1 MVATSLTPPSFQA
14 RLAGRLRYYLPTIVV
29 AIGVLLAWELLV
41 RLFNIQQ
48 FLLPKPSSIVQAL
61 ISEWGIISERLGHTT
76 RSAIGGF
83 FLGSTAGILAALIVA
98 RFVALSEAVM
108 PFAIAANSV
117 PIIAMSPIIFNWF
130 GPTNPI
136 SWMVIVAIIVFFP
149 VMINTVRGLTLVRPE
164 ALELMRSY
172 AASDLRILLSLRIP
186 NALPFLFSALRVGSV
201 LSMIGAIVADFFGAE
216 RATIGKYVTQEA
228 AVLRFENTWAAIII
242 VSIIGIIFYL
252 LILLL
257 ERWMMPWSRVES
269 RD

>member
-1 MVATSLTPPSFQA
+1 MVATSTPSTSQFA
-14 RLAGRLRYYLPTIVV
+14 ARLRYYLPTIAV
-29 AIGVLLAWELLV
+29 AVAVLLVWELVV

-61 ISEWGIISERLGHTT
+61 VGEWGIISGRLMHTT
-76 RSAIGGF
+76 RSALGGF
-83 FLGSTAGILAALIVA
+83 VLGSTAGILAALVVA
-98 RFVALSEAVM
+98 RFVALSEAMM

-117 PIIAMSPIIFNWF
+117 PIIAMSPIVFNWF
-130 GPTNPI
+130 GPTNPL
-136 SWMVIVAIIVFFP
+136 SWMIIVAIIIFFP
-149 VMINTVRGLTLVRPE
+149 VMINTVRGLTLVKPE

-228 AVLRFENTWAAIII
+228 AVLRFENTWAAILV
-242 VSIIGIIFYL
+242 VSLIGIIFYL
-252 LILLL
+252 VILLL
-257 ERWMMPWSRVES
+257 ERWIMPWSRVEI